1 MLIVDDSKAVRS
13 AVAKVIRT
21 FFDTCEA
28 ADGEAGWAT
37 IERDPSIVVVIS
49 DLGMPGLDGFGLLQ
63 RIRSSTSPRI
73 RELPFLV
80 LSGNEDD
87 ATRRR
92 ARDQG
97 ASDFISKS
105 IKGVEAVARID
116 NLLRLVQAKH
126 DLEASHQALKVD
138 DDEQMWDRLSGAFTA
153 GYLLTE
159 GNRHFTDARRH
170 GTPFSAVSLRIDNY
184 AEIET
189 KFGSVAAGQ
198 LLGRLVKLL
207 QGMLRAEDALGRTG
221 DALFTVI
228 LPGTAAEPAIA
239 VAQRL
244 RQRLDSARITH
255 GTEAVPIRTSL
266 GVAALAND
274 NVASAEELFKVALG
288 RLERAAAKGE
298 AQRTGPRENLAHDA
312 AAAQRPG
319 RHRGRTADPRASER
333 RAFVG
338 STGAPGPAH
347 QGELRARR
355 HRSAGI
361 PVPDPVAVGR
371 GQAAKICRPSATSE
385 NFFGSS
391 WHSSHRL
398 LRKYRLGRA
407 ILA

>member
-1 MLIVDDSKAVRS
+1 MDKPRVLIVDDSKAVRS
-13 AVAKVIRT
+13 AVAKVIRSS
-21 FFDTCEA
+21 FDTSEA
-28 ADGEAGWAT
+28 ADGEAGWAA
-37 IERDPSIVVVIS
+37 IERDPGIVVVIS

-159 GNRHFTDARRH
+159 GNKHFTDARRH
-170 GTPFSAVSLRIDNY
+170 GTPLSVVSLRIDNY
-184 AEIET
+184 ADIEAR
-189 KFGSVAAGQ
+189 FGSAAAGQ

-207 QGMLRAEDALGRTG
+207 QAMLRAEDAMGRTG
-221 DALFTVI
+221 EALFAVL
-228 LPGTAAEPAIA
+228 LPGTAAEQAVA

-255 GTEAVPIRTSL
+255 GAEAVGIHTSL
-266 GVAALAND
+266 GVAALGND
-274 NVASAEELFKVALG
+274 DVASVEDLLKVALG
-288 RLERAAAKGE
+288 RLERAAVKGE
-298 AQRTGPRENLAHDA
+298 AQRTGPRQNLGTMPPPGRAPGDIA
-312 AAAQRPG
+312 AALQILEQ
-319 RHRGRTADPRASER
+319 ASAER
-333 RAFVG
+333 
-338 STGAPGPAH
+338 S
-347 QGELRARR
+347 
-355 HRSAGI
+355 
-361 PVPDPVAVGR
+361 
-371 GQAAKICRPSATSE
+371 SE
-385 NFFGSS
+385 V
-391 WHSSHRL
+391 L
-398 LRKYRLGRA
+398 ERLGPLIKANCARVG
-407 ILA
+407 IDLQEYLFLLQSR